1 MEDLKYINLRAHRK
15 RDKQSPTEEFEH
27 TQLRALLGGV
37 SWHAQQ
43 VAPHFSAEVGFLL
56 SEVNQSTI
64 DTINR
69 ANQLLDRVKE
79 MKQHR
84 LCAHAILTEEL
95 DLFAWSMPRHRTE
108 PMAQALRV

>member
-1 MEDLKYINLRAHRK
+1 MLDSNISGGAGNTNVCAVSLEKYVEDLKYINLRAHRK

-69 ANQLLDRVKE
+69 ANQLLDRAKD

-84 LCAHAILTEEL
+84 LRVHA
-95 DLFAWSMPRHRTE
+95 MR
-108 PMAQALRV
+108 